1 MRISGQIV
9 DVVNSRIFP
18 GTIEIENGR
27 ISNVIDESHN
37 NVETSLYGVSS
48 ILAQSVSSI
57 SVPSVSSVLAQS
69 VSSILAQ
76 SVSKDSQ
83 IIMPGFVD
91 SHVHIE
97 SSLLVPTEFA
107 RLVVSHGSVASV
119 SDPHEIANV
128 LGVEG
133 VRYMIE
139 VGKKSSFK
147 FYFGAP
153 SCVPATTFETSGA
166 TLDSADIEGLLA
178 SDDIKYLGEMMNYP
192 GVLFDDEEVMKKLY
206 SAKRHGKPVDGHA
219 PLLSGD
225 ELKKYCAAGISTDHE
240 CSDLEEARE
249 KARLGMTILIRE
261 GSAANNFDALIPLIK
276 EYPNQVTF
284 CTDDAHPHEL
294 VHSHINGLVKKA
306 INLGYDV
313 LDVIKAATLT
323 PVRHYNLEVGLLQK
337 NDPADFI
344 VIDNFND
351 FNILKTYINGEL
363 VAENGKSLL
372 QNVNV
377 GTINNFVADKVT
389 ADDFKVV
396 DEGKDVKIIGV
407 INGELL
413 TEKIMGRPKLIRNE
427 ELGIRNEG
435 LRLAASDNVLVS
447 DVENDILKIAVI
459 NRYEKKNPAVGFIK
473 NFGLK
478 RGALASSVAH
488 DSHNIIVI
496 GCSDEDMAMAA
507 NMIIETKG
515 GFAVYSDDVKMN
527 LPLPVAGIMT
537 NEDAFKVADDYL
549 EIRNLAKSLGSPL
562 SDPFMTME
570 FMALLVIPK
579 LKLSDKGLFD
589 GEKFELTPL
598 FEK

>member
-9 DVVNSRIFP
+9 DVVNSRIFN

-27 ISNVIDESHN
+27 ILNIIEESHCQC
-37 NVETSLYGVSS
+37 
-48 ILAQSVSSI
+48 QS
-57 SVPSVSSVLAQS
+57 QC
-69 VSSILAQ
+69 Q
-76 SVSKDSQ
+76 SQ
-83 IIMPGFVD
+83 IILPGFVD

-107 RLVVSHGSVASV
+107 RLAVAHGSVASV

-128 LGVEG
+128 LGIDG
-133 VRYMIE
+133 VKYMIE
-139 VGKKSSFK
+139 AGKKSPFK

-153 SCVPATTFETSGA
+153 SCVPATCFETSGA
-166 TLDSADIEGLLA
+166 TLNSNDIEELMSSA
-178 SDDIKYLGEMMNYP
+178 DIKYLGEMMNYP
-192 GVLFDDEEVMKKLY
+192 GVIFNDDEVMKKIE
-206 SAKRHGKPVDGHA
+206 SAHRHNKPIDGHA

-225 ELKKYCAAGISTDHE
+225 DLKKYCASGISTDHE
-240 CSDLEEARE
+240 CSSVKEAME
-249 KARLGMTILIRE
+249 KISLGMKIQIRE
-261 GSAANNFDALIPLIK
+261 GSAANNFDNLISIIK
-276 EYPNQVTF
+276 DYPDSVMF

-294 VHSHINGLVKKA
+294 IKSHINGLIKRA
-306 INLGYDV
+306 IYLGYNP
-313 LDVIKAATLT
+313 LDVIKAATLN

-337 NDPADFI
+337 NDPADFV

-372 QNVNV
+372 PDVKV
-377 GTINNFVADKVT
+377 DAINNFVAEKVT
-389 ADDFKVV
+389 ADDFKVI
-396 DEGKDVKIIGV
+396 DEGKDINIIGV

-413 TEKIMGRPKLIRNE
+413 TEKIIAKTQSHKVQSSSFN
-427 ELGIRNEG
+427 
-435 LRLAASDNVLVS
+435 LVS
-447 DVENDILKIAVI
+447 DIENDILKIAVI
-459 NRYEKKNPAVGFIK
+459 NRYEKKKPAVAFIK
-473 NFGLK
+473 GFGLK

-496 GCSDEDMAMAA
+496 GCDDESMAKAA
-507 NMIIETKG
+507 NMIIENKG
-515 GFAVYSDDVKMN
+515 GFAVCSDEIKKC

-537 NEDAFKVADDYL
+537 NDDAFKVADDYL
-549 EIRNLAKSLGSPL
+549 EIRDLAKSLGSPL

-589 GEKFELTPL
+589 CEKFELIPL
-598 FEK
+598 FR

>member
-1 MRISGQIV
+1 MSNIFQVSGQIV
-9 DVVNSRIFP
+9 DVVNSRIFR
-18 GTIEIENGR
+18 GTIHIDNGKIVEIIEEDN
-27 ISNVIDESHN
+27 DYE
-37 NVETSLYGVSS
+37 
-48 ILAQSVSSI
+48 
-57 SVPSVSSVLAQS
+57 
-69 VSSILAQ
+69 
-76 SVSKDSQ
+76 Q

-107 RLVVSHGSVASV
+107 RLVVAHRSVASV

-128 LGVEG
+128 LGVDG

-139 VGKKSSFK
+139 VGKKSPFK
-147 FYFGAP
+147 FFFGAP

-166 TLDSADIEGLLA
+166 TLNSDDIDELLS

-192 GVLFDDEEVMKKLY
+192 GVLFNEVVKKIV
-206 SAKRHGKPVDGHA
+206 SAKRHNKPIDGHA

-225 ELKKYCAAGISTDHE
+225 DLKKYCAAGISTDHE
-240 CSDLEEARE
+240 CSNLDEARE
-249 KARLGMTILIRE
+249 KAALGMTILIRE
-261 GSAANNFDALIPLIK
+261 GSAANNFSALIPLIN
-276 EYPNQVTF
+276 EYPNMATF

-294 VHSHINGLVKKA
+294 IHSHINKLVKKA
-306 INLGYDV
+306 IDLGYNI

-323 PVRHYNLEVGLLQK
+323 PVKHYKLDVGLLQK
-337 NDPADFI
+337 NDSADFI
-344 VIDNFND
+344 MIDNFKD

-372 QNVNV
+372 QNTSVE
-377 GTINNFVADKVT
+377 TINNFVAERVAAEDFEVIDK
-389 ADDFKVV
+389 
-396 DEGKDVKIIGV
+396 GKDVNIIGV

-413 TEKIMGRPKLIRNE
+413 TEKIIGRPKSQKLSNSE
-427 ELGIRNEG
+427 SKN
-435 LRLAASDNVLVS
+435 LVS

-459 NRYEKKNPAVGFIK
+459 NRYEKGKKPAVGFIK

-488 DSHNIIVI
+488 DSHNIVVI

-515 GFAVYSDDVKMN
+515 GFAVYDDNINMC
-527 LPLPVAGIMT
+527 LPLPIAGIMT
-537 NEDAFKVADDYL
+537 NADAFTVANDYSK
-549 EIRNLAKSLGSPL
+549 IKDLAKNLGSNL

-570 FMALLVIPK
+570 FMALLVIPQ

-589 GEKFELTPL
+589 CEKFELTSL
-598 FEK
+598 FVN

>member
-9 DVVNSRIFP
+9 DVVNSRIFN

-27 ISNVIDESHN
+27 ILNIIEESHC
-37 NVETSLYGVSS
+37 
-48 ILAQSVSSI
+48 QS
-57 SVPSVSSVLAQS
+57 Q
-69 VSSILAQ
+69 
-76 SVSKDSQ
+76 SQ
-83 IIMPGFVD
+83 IILPGFVD

-107 RLVVSHGSVASV
+107 RLAVAHGSVASV

-128 LGVEG
+128 LGIDG

-139 VGKKSSFK
+139 VGKKSPFK

-153 SCVPATTFETSGA
+153 SCVPATCFETSGA
-166 TLDSADIEGLLA
+166 TLNSNDIEELM
-178 SDDIKYLGEMMNYP
+178 SSTDIKYLGEMMNYP
-192 GVLFDDEEVMKKLY
+192 GVIFNDDEVMKKIE
-206 SAKRHGKPVDGHA
+206 SAHRHNKPIDGHA

-225 ELKKYCAAGISTDHE
+225 DLKKYCASGISTDHE
-240 CSDLEEARE
+240 CSSVEEAME
-249 KARLGMTILIRE
+249 KISLGMKIQIRE
-261 GSAANNFDALIPLIK
+261 GSAANNFDNLISIIK
-276 EYPNQVTF
+276 DYPDSVMF

-294 VHSHINGLVKKA
+294 IKSHINGLIKRA
-306 INLGYDV
+306 IDLGYNP
-313 LDVIKAATLT
+313 LDVIKAATLN

-372 QNVNV
+372 PDVKV
-377 GTINNFVADKVT
+377 DAINNFVAEKVT
-389 ADDFKVV
+389 ADDFKVI
-396 DEGKDVKIIGV
+396 DEGKDINIIGV

-413 TEKIMGRPKLIRNE
+413 TEKIIAKTQSPKVQ
-427 ELGIRNEG
+427 
-435 LRLAASDNVLVS
+435 SSSFYLVS
-447 DVENDILKIAVI
+447 DIENDILKIAVI
-459 NRYEKKNPAVGFIK
+459 NRYEKKKPAVAFIK
-473 NFGLK
+473 GFGLK

-496 GCSDEDMAMAA
+496 GCDDESMAKAA
-507 NMIIETKG
+507 NMIIENKG
-515 GFAVYSDDVKMN
+515 GFAVYSDEIKKC

-537 NEDAFKVADDYL
+537 NDDAFKVADDYL
-549 EIRNLAKSLGSPL
+549 EIRDMAKSLGSPL

-589 GEKFELTPL
+589 CEKFELIPL
-598 FEK
+598 FR

>member
-9 DVVNSRIFP
+9 DVVNSRIFN
-18 GTIEIENGR
+18 GTIEIENGK
-27 ISNVIDESHN
+27 ILNIIEES
-37 NVETSLYGVSS
+37 
-48 ILAQSVSSI
+48 QCQC
-57 SVPSVSSVLAQS
+57 PSQC
-69 VSSILAQ
+69 Q
-76 SVSKDSQ
+76 SQ
-83 IIMPGFVD
+83 IILPGFVD

-107 RLVVSHGSVASV
+107 RLAVAHGSVASV

-128 LGVEG
+128 LGIDG

-139 VGKKSSFK
+139 VGKKSPFK

-153 SCVPATTFETSGA
+153 SCVPATCFETSGA
-166 TLDSADIEGLLA
+166 TLNSNDIEELMSSA
-178 SDDIKYLGEMMNYP
+178 DIKYLGEMMNYP
-192 GVLFDDEEVMKKLY
+192 GVIFNDDEVMKKIE
-206 SAKRHGKPVDGHA
+206 SAHHHNKPIDGHA

-225 ELKKYCAAGISTDHE
+225 DLKKYCASGISTDHE
-240 CSDLEEARE
+240 CSSVEEAME
-249 KARLGMTILIRE
+249 KISLGMKIQIRE
-261 GSAANNFDALIPLIK
+261 GSAANNFDNLISIIK
-276 EYPNQVTF
+276 DYPDSVMF

-294 VHSHINGLVKKA
+294 IKSHINGLIKRA
-306 INLGYDV
+306 IYLGYNP
-313 LDVIKAATLT
+313 LDVIKAATLN

-337 NDPADFI
+337 NDPADFV

-372 QNVNV
+372 PDVTV
-377 GTINNFVADKVT
+377 DAINNFVAEKVT
-389 ADDFKVV
+389 ADDFKVI
-396 DEGKDVKIIGV
+396 DEGKDINIIGV

-413 TEKIMGRPKLIRNE
+413 TEKIIAKTQSHKVQSSSFN
-427 ELGIRNEG
+427 
-435 LRLAASDNVLVS
+435 LVS
-447 DVENDILKIAVI
+447 DIENDILKIAVI
-459 NRYEKKNPAVGFIK
+459 NRYEKKKPAVAFIK
-473 NFGLK
+473 GIGLK

-496 GCSDEDMAMAA
+496 GCDDESMAKAA
-507 NMIIETKG
+507 NMIIENKG
-515 GFAVYSDDVKMN
+515 GFAVCSDEIKKC

-537 NEDAFKVADDYL
+537 NDDAFKVANDYL
-549 EIRNLAKSLGSPL
+549 EIRDLAKSLGSPL

-589 GEKFELTPL
+589 CEKFELIPL
-598 FEK
+598 FR